1 MPFQTSNQLFFI
13 VPAQAVV
20 ARWLGTFK
28 DFPPRQKPSSFN
40 VDDVVRKLEDAAAKG
55 PAR

>member
-20 ARWLGTFK
+20 ARWLATFK

-40 VDDVVRKLEDAAAKG
+40 VDDVLRNLEDAAAKG
-55 PAR
+55 PGR